1 MTPMFSSV
9 PSLLAL
15 SILLGLLHVL
25 LAGALVTRSRGVA
38 WNMGN
43 RDGEAP
49 PVPPHAAR
57 AQRAAGN
64 FLETFPFFAAAVV
77 AALAMQRTGGQVEL
91 GAQLYFWAR
100 LAYLPIYLIGIPGLR
115 SLVWAVS
122 LAGILMVV
130 FALF

>member
-1 MTPMFSSV
+1 MFTSV

-15 SILLGLLHVL
+15 SILLGLVHVL
-25 LAGALVTRSRGVA
+25 VAAALVT
-38 WNMGN
+38 
-43 RDGEAP
+43 P
-49 PVPPHAAR
+49 PLPPHAAR
-57 AQRAAGN
+57 AQRAAAN

-77 AALAMQRTGGQVEL
+77 AALAMQRTGSQVEL

-100 LAYLPIYLIGIPGLR
+100 LAYLPIYIIGIPGLR
-115 SLVWAVS
+115 SLVWGIS